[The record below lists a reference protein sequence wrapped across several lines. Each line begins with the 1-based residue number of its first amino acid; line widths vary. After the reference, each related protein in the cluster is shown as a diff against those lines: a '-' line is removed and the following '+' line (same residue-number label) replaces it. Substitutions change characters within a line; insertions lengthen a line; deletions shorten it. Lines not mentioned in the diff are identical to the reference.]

1 MSRPLAFVLS
11 LALCC
16 GAFVRRAHAEP
27 VASGSIA
34 PASVDPGPFAPS
46 LDAEYFWDGGALPFF
61 YLAGATALGLRLFV
75 EPPSSPNLFPESEGG
90 IQEFGNAV
98 PEYIVTAYSLGFA
111 GLIAAAPKGERWHHL
126 KGYGEAVMTTMALT
140 EIAKNIVGRH
150 RPHYQEGMAEEVDLR
165 RSFFSGHASIT
176 AAGTVYVGLYLSR
189 NLLPKPSL
197 LKTVGVLALGG
208 LLVGVPYSRVV
219 DNRHHLSDVLTGGVV
234 GSAVATAFYVYQQ
247 SRFANARESFRAKK
261 RSQTQIVPNLRNP
274 GLTLLHRW

>member
-1 MSRPLAFVLS
+1 MSRPLAFVLA
-11 LALCC
+11 LVLCC
-16 GAFVRRAHAEP
+16 GAFARGGQAEP
-27 VASGSIA
+27 VASG
-34 PASVDPGPFAPS
+34 PVASGPFTPS
-46 LDAEYFWDGGALPFF
+46 LDSEYFWDGGAVPFI
-61 YLAGATALGLRLFV
+61 YVAGATALGLRLFV
-75 EPPSSPNLFPESEGG
+75 EPPSSPKLFPESEGG
-90 IQEFGNAV
+90 IQDFGNAV

-111 GLIAAAPKGERWHHL
+111 GFIASVPKAERWHHL
-126 KGYGEAVMTTMALT
+126 KGYGEAVLTTMALT

-150 RPHYQEGMAEEVDLR
+150 RPHYQEGMEEEFDLR

-234 GSAVATAFYVYQQ
+234 GGAVATAFYVYQQ
-247 SRFANARESFRAKK
+247 GRFADAQESSRARK